1 MLKSTAFSLFLALNL
16 FCFSAIAADYIPT
29 GWIKQGSK
37 PREYVIS
44 KDTQKSSPKVSNSL
58 QIKGLP
64 NADRNGFT
72 TLMQAIKAKQFIG
85 KRVRLAAKIKS
96 HQLKGWAGLWMRI
109 DGKDKNLGFDN
120 MENRKITGTT
130 NWKEYSIVLDISTGS
145 EEIAFGVLTSG
156 SGSIW
161 IDSIRFEA
169 VDKKVALTN
178 LNKKND
184 KPANLDLK

>member
-1 MLKSTAFSLFLALNL
+1 MLKSTAFSVFFALNL

-29 GWIKQGSK
+29 GWFKLGSK
-37 PREYVIS
+37 PQEYSIN

-58 QIKGLP
+58 LIKGLP
-64 NADRNGFT
+64 NADLKGFT
-72 TLMQAIKAKQFIG
+72 TLMQAIKAKQYIG

-109 DGKDKNLGFDN
+109 DGKNKNLGFDN

-130 NWKEYSIVLDISTGS
+130 NWKEYSVVLDVSSGS

-156 SGSIW
+156 AGSIW
-161 IDSIRFEA
+161 IDSIRFDGA
-169 VDKKVALTN
+169 QGGGFSF
-178 LNKKND
+178 
-184 KPANLDLK
+184 